1 MNFKIREKI
10 VNSII
15 DMVFP
20 YEEIL
25 YGFGMLQ
32 VKLKDTIEYWETG
45 DNALDRELLSA
56 LKISQ
61 IRVRTLTSSAINN
74 VYSKSMVDNNINIAM
89 LNKMYMTSLY
99 DPNIVILRRHLADIK
114 EDEDAFSEE
123 YQCTTEPSIT
133 TLDTLYDIKIALD
146 VLDTK
151 ILRRAMYDIKLL
163 DFFNMVREDLTTYI
177 NSMVREI
184 VNPYIASCKSHKHI
198 V

>member
-10 VNSII
+10 VNGII

-61 IRVRTLTSSAINN
+61 IRVKTLTGSAINN
-74 VYSKSMVDNNINIAM
+74 VYAKSMVDNNINTAM

-99 DPNIVILRRHLADIK
+99 DPNIRILRRHLADIK
-114 EDEDAFSEE
+114 EDEDVFSEE
-123 YQCTTEPSIT
+123 YQCTIEPSIT

-163 DFFNMVREDLTTYI
+163 DFFNMVKEDLNTYI